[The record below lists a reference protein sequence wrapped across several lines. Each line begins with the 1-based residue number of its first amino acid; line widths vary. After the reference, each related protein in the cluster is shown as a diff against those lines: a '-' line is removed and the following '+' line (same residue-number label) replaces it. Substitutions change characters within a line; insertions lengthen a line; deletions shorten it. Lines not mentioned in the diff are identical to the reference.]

1 MSNQERKLICGP
13 YVGEFGWELF
23 FWSGYCRALSRHFD
37 QTIVITRPGRNMLYE
52 DFANVEN
59 YSPPPHGVADCEN
72 NSAFTDEEFKILV
85 EKYGTDA
92 SWFRP
97 FPQDR
102 GPFGV
107 HWAQPVWVQQV
118 NGFLSP
124 EYISRDR
131 KNDLKEKIIIIHAR
145 NRADVRPVDNPPIE
159 MLNALVQVLKSKY
172 RVVTIGQRGNS
183 MWVEG
188 TEDWR
193 NQSLSAITALMDQAV
208 CVVGTTSGP
217 MHLASLMGCP
227 VITWQWDYEKM
238 WYRFSSAWN
247 PHDSNLILIK
257 TKGERDLYHNHP
269 SHLQLTWAIEKIQE
283 DGFNKMQVESDT

>member
-1 MSNQERKLICGP
+1 MKKLICGP

-37 QTIVITRPGRNMLYE
+37 ETTVITRPGRNMLYE
-52 DFANVEN
+52 DFAKIEN
-59 YSPPPHGVADCEN
+59 YSPPSHGVADCEN
-72 NSAFTDEEFKILV
+72 NSAFTV
-85 EKYGTDA
+85 ETFNEVVKKYKAGTE

-124 EYISRDR
+124 EYISRNR
-131 KNDLKEKIIIIHAR
+131 ENALKEKIVIIHAR
-145 NRADVRPVDNPPIE
+145 NREDVRPVDNPPIE
-159 MLNALVQVLKSKY
+159 TLNALASILKSKY
-172 RVVTIGQRGNS
+172 RVVTIGQRKNS
-183 MWVEG
+183 KFVEG

-193 NQSLSAITALMDQAV
+193 DQPLNAIARLMDHAI
-208 CVVGTTSGP
+208 CTVGTTSGP

-247 PHDSNLILIK
+247 PHDSDLILIK
-257 TKGERDLYHNHP
+257 TKGERDVYHNHP
-269 SHLQLTWAIEKIQE
+269 SHLQLAWAIEKIQE
-283 DGFNKMQVESDT
+283 DGFNKMQIESDT